1 LILMKT
7 VIRKAD
13 FQDKNNGKNNAK
25 NFIPD

>member
-1 LILMKT
+1 MKT